1 MKEFVYFVTK
11 GKKADV
17 VRYVRSVK
25 TRFGLW
31 PSVKYTV
38 DCAKANALD
47 TEMKAKAFKAI
58 KKRYGETADI
68 KVSEKMVWPVDETRA
83 FFIIQNDDKKE
94 ESYFSYIN
102 KEGKLRFVKD
112 VRESYISQSYNDIS
126 ETLQNVRQH
135 GGKKVRIVPV
145 TMNIDNTLQEGNFV
159 IVCKSKFSG
168 RLMFLKERMD
178 NGEIR
183 LHHKSSLAER
193 LGYDEAIEWYEW
205 LEEHHKENSYA
216 VIVRPHIDIKAS
228 HLERYV
234 KENGARRSVSIS
246 ITLPK

>member
-1 MKEFVYFVTK
+1 MKEFIYFVTR

-25 TRFGLW
+25 MRFGLW

-38 DCAKANALD
+38 DRAKAVALD
-47 TEMKAKAFKAI
+47 TEMKAKAFEAI

-68 KVSEKMVWPVDETRA
+68 KVSEVMVCPVDDPRS
-83 FFIIQNDDKKE
+83 FFVIENNDKKE
-94 ESYFSYIN
+94 ESYFSSIN
-102 KEGKLRFVKD
+102 KEGKLRFTED
-112 VRESYISQSYNDIS
+112 VREAYISQSYNDIF
-126 ETLQNVRQH
+126 ETLQNVRLH

-159 IVCKSKFSG
+159 IVCKSKYSG
-168 RLMFLKERMD
+168 RLMFLRERME

-205 LEEHHKENSYA
+205 LEERHKENAYA

-228 HLERYV
+228 HLERYI
-234 KENGARRSVSIS
+234 KENGAKRSVSIS